1 MKKSFNDIK
10 VGDVVVLTSCNRNHT
25 PNEYTVV
32 KKGHKYIHI
41 QIYGRSLT
49 SFDALN
55 GHGEYGYDLF
65 PGTLSEYN
73 EYVSNKEMTFDLV
86 EKIKKIKVLTRSQIE
101 RINNILSE

>member
-1 MKKSFNDIK
+1 MKDFTNIK

-41 QIYGRSLT
+41 QMYGKSLT
-49 SFDALN
+49 AFDALT
-55 GHGEYGYDLF
+55 GYGEYGYELF

-73 EYVSNKEMTFDLV
+73 EYVNNKEMTFKLV
-86 EKIKKIKVLTRSQIE
+86 EKIKTMKVLSSSQIE
-101 RINNILSE
+101 RINNILNE

>member
-1 MKKSFNDIK
+1 MKDFTNIK

-49 SFDALN
+49 AFDALS

-73 EYVSNKEMTFDLV
+73 EYVNNKEMTFKLV
-86 EKIKKIKVLTRSQIE
+86 EKLKTMKVLSSSQIE
-101 RINNILSE
+101 RINNILNE